1 MRRGHRTRKK
11 RPQDSEKEVEHCV
24 CRWIE
29 RAAPDYVRRDL
40 LDGAIRPESAKRKRR
55 ALIRVTTKEISLRME
70 AAKAAELLMTR
81 YGLESALKTAASEKS
96 SARRAR
102 SRRRF
107 EYWTAIASE
116 IEARS
121 HCPR

>member
-1 MRRGHRTRKK
+1 VLHDDANGKK
-11 RPQDSEKEVEHCV
+11 SSAQK
-24 CRWIE
+24 
-29 RAAPDYVRRDL
+29 AALTPMN
-40 LDGAIRPESAKRKRR
+40 
-55 ALIRVTTKEISLRME
+55 VTEISLRME

-81 YGLESALKTAASEKS
+81 YGPEAALKTAACEKL

-107 EYWTAIASE
+107 QFWTEIASE

-121 HCPR
+121 HFPR